1 VATQENVKLI
11 ARNSIDF
18 SMIVN
23 CTRNISMSRI
33 FLGFVSFLLLGVPGC
48 FSKPRPSASS
58 SPVNWVYV
66 EELDLSPEQV
76 LQKEKALAAREQ
88 LFERL
93 MARLSEVVQA
103 DGPAAAVE
111 ICHQEAARIA
121 HDVSTTTGVK
131 IGRTSDKLRNP
142 NNRPPSWAAK
152 IVANKPES
160 PIFVAADD
168 GRFGAILPVRLK
180 SLCLTCHGTPNQ
192 IPDPVRDALH
202 ARYPDD
208 RAIGYGENDLRGWFW
223 VEVPTL

>member
-1 VATQENVKLI
+1 
-11 ARNSIDF
+11 
-18 SMIVN
+18 MIVN
-23 CTRNISMSRI
+23 STRDISMSRV
-33 FLGFVSFLLLGVPGC
+33 FLGFVPLLLVGVLGC
-48 FSKPRPSASS
+48 FSKTDPSASL
-58 SPVNWVYV
+58 SPVTWTRVN
-66 EELDLSPEQV
+66 ELNLSPEQV

-111 ICHQEAARIA
+111 ICHQEAPRIA
-121 HDVSTTTGVK
+121 HDVATTTGVK

-142 NNRPPSWAAK
+142 NNRPPSWAIE
-152 IVANKPES
+152 IVANKPDS
-160 PIFVAADD
+160 PIFVAADN

-180 SLCLTCHGTPNQ
+180 SLCLTCHGTPDK

-208 RAIGYGENDLRGWFW
+208 RAIGYAEDDLRGWFW
-223 VEVPTL
+223 VEVPEL